1 MIRMQVYLPEELFID
16 LKTMALVED
25 ITMSELVRE
34 GLRKTLKVDKKR
46 ADPMK
51 IFVGKCKAK
60 EKTNAV
66 EEVNSYYR
74 KKFK

>member
-1 MIRMQVYLPEELFID
+1 MQVYLPEKLFTD
-16 LKTMALVED
+16 LKTTALVED
-25 ITMSELVRE
+25 VTMSELIRK
-34 GLRKTLKVDKKR
+34 GLRKTLKVNKKR

-66 EEVNSYYR
+66 EEVNKYYR